1 MLDRLKTR
9 IQRLIPW
16 TLRGQIGLALA
27 LITLLTI
34 LTLGV
39 YLDRSMR
46 ETNLAEIEIRLEAE
60 ARLIGRTLANDLNAG
75 ADISVIQPQVQGL
88 GSDTETRI
96 TIIASD
102 GTVVGDS
109 AADPATMNNHLDR
122 PEIAE
127 AFLDG
132 EGIAQRQSG
141 TFDQSYLYVAVRI
154 PDAPSYVSEV
164 AMPMTRIDAANA
176 ELRRRIALAGFLA
189 ALAATIAG
197 LYFARR
203 ISRSLAQLEA
213 SVLRMASGDLSAEV
227 ELPHIRELQTLAEAF
242 NQMSNQLDE
251 SFAENRRAR
260 MRWASAFA
268 ALNNGLILV
277 NSRAEVTALNPA
289 AAELLDTDLEW
300 AVDQPFAL
308 VVRDH
313 DLTSLLREALRRQ
326 ETRRSVIEFT
336 RGERTIEATAGP
348 VVGFSE
354 PYAVVTLRDVTELR
368 KLELVRREF
377 VANVSHELRTPIASI
392 KAMVETLEAG
402 AIEDEELTNDFL
414 NRMVAESDRLAA
426 LVDDLLDLGRLE
438 SGRVSIH
445 ADSLDPADLLIGAA
459 ERLRPQTE
467 RAGLTLTTH
476 VPGGLPHVL
485 ADRGRIEQV
494 ILNLVHNAIKFTPSG
509 GAIDVSAR
517 QREGELVVAVAD
529 TGAGIAPEELGRLFE
544 RFYKVDRS
552 RRSEGTGL
560 GLAISKHIV
569 QAHHGS
575 IWVESTPGEGSTFF
589 FSLPFD
595 SEGRGTIATSAT

>member
-75 ADISVIQPQVQGL
+75 ADVSVIQPQVQGL

-176 ELRRRIALAGFLA
+176 ELRRRIALAGIMA

-197 LYFARR
+197 LYFARSER
-203 ISRSLAQLEA
+203 APDGVGRSQ
-213 SVLRMASGDLSAEV
+213 
-227 ELPHIRELQTLAEAF
+227 
-242 NQMSNQLDE
+242 
-251 SFAENRRAR
+251 RR
-260 MRWASAFA
+260 
-268 ALNNGLILV
+268 
-277 NSRAEVTALNPA
+277 SRAP
-289 AAELLDTDLEW
+289 
-300 AVDQPFAL
+300 
-308 VVRDH
+308 
-313 DLTSLLREALRRQ
+313 
-326 ETRRSVIEFT
+326 
-336 RGERTIEATAGP
+336 
-348 VVGFSE
+348 
-354 PYAVVTLRDVTELR
+354 PY
-368 KLELVRREF
+368 
-377 VANVSHELRTPIASI
+377 P
-392 KAMVETLEAG
+392 
-402 AIEDEELTNDFL
+402 
-414 NRMVAESDRLAA
+414 
-426 LVDDLLDLGRLE
+426 
-438 SGRVSIH
+438 
-445 ADSLDPADLLIGAA
+445 
-459 ERLRPQTE
+459 
-467 RAGLTLTTH
+467 
-476 VPGGLPHVL
+476 
-485 ADRGRIEQV
+485 
-494 ILNLVHNAIKFTPSG
+494 
-509 GAIDVSAR
+509 
-517 QREGELVVAVAD
+517 
-529 TGAGIAPEELGRLFE
+529 
-544 RFYKVDRS
+544 
-552 RRSEGTGL
+552 
-560 GLAISKHIV
+560 
-569 QAHHGS
+569 
-575 IWVESTPGEGSTFF
+575 
-589 FSLPFD
+589 
-595 SEGRGTIATSAT
+595 